1 MANPTA
7 PAGGFQNGGWYEG
20 RQYWNG
26 TFSDPGVINAQSNQQ
41 GAGQAVSSEVNK
53 QSDKAQGLA
62 PGTIDAY
69 LAGQRQQ
76 QTNSS
81 TGGVP
86 MPGGGTDWTM
96 AGATGQSGGGV
107 PAPSP
112 AQPIDLN
119 GIYSKLQEE
128 SGVAAKQAELD
139 ALTRGYTEAKGKSN
153 DNPFLSEATRVGRE
167 AKLTKLYDE
176 RTLNT
181 RNEIAQKKADI
192 ETKLQLQLKQFDIN
206 SQQAKTNLDQFTSL
220 LSMGALNNA
229 SGEDIANLTRSTGL
243 SSGVIQS
250 AIQNKKLSN
259 LQTTMQAF
267 DDGVNEG
274 FAIFT
279 IDPYGNVVN
288 QTKQVTGKSTKATAK
303 TQYSSDPAVSQF
315 LSSLMGGS
323 STGSSTT
330 STKGSTTSI
339 QSLW

>member
-41 GAGQAVSSEVNK
+41 GAGQAVSSEVNR

-76 QTNSS
+76 QANSS

-86 MPGGGTDWTM
+86 MPGGGTDWTL
-96 AGATGQSGGGV
+96 GATTGASAGGGI
-107 PAPSP
+107 PAPAP
-112 AQPIDLN
+112 AQPIDIN
-119 GIYSKLQEE
+119 GIYTKLQDE

-176 RTLNT
+176 RTANT

-206 SQQAKTNLDQFTSL
+206 SQQAKTNMDQFQSL
-220 LSMGALNNA
+220 LTMGALNNA

-250 AIQNKKLSN
+250 AIQNKKLAN
-259 LQTTMQAF
+259 LQTTMQSF

-274 FAIFT
+274 FVIFT
-279 IDPYGNVVN
+279 IDPLGNVVN
-288 QTKQVTGKSTKATAK
+288 KTQQVTGKSTKATAK
-303 TQYSSDPAVSQF
+303 TQYSTDPAVSQF
-315 LSSLMGGS
+315 LAGIMGGGS
-323 STGSSTT
+323 SSTA
-330 STKGSTTSI
+330 STKGSTTPIS
-339 QSLW
+339 SLW